1 MKKTKKLDVVFL
13 LDRSGSMSNCVEDTI
28 GGYNNYLNEQ
38 KENNNSLI
46 TTILFDDRYEILYD
60 RVPVNKVQKLTNK
73 EYYVRG
79 CTALMD
85 AIGKTITNLEQK
97 EPEKVLFIITT
108 DGLENASREY
118 RKEHIKSLIEKHNDW
133 EFLFIGANIDS
144 YSEGHNLGIKKD
156 NIANY
161 EQSTQ
166 GVSKLFRSLS
176 KASTMMMEE
185 KSIDSKWKSELE

>member
-1 MKKTKKLDVVFL
+1 MKKSKKLDVIFL
-13 LDRSGSMSNCVEDTI
+13 LDRSGSMSNCVNDTI
-28 GGYNNYLNEQ
+28 GGYNNYLKEQ
-38 KENNNSLI
+38 KKNSNSLI
-46 TTILFDDRYEILYD
+46 TTILFDNEYEVLYD
-60 RVPVNKVQKLTNK
+60 RVPVNEVKKLTNK

-118 RKEHIKSLIEKHNDW
+118 RKEHIKKLIEKHSDW

-144 YSEGHNLGIKKD
+144 YAEGHSLGIKQD

-176 KASTMMMEE
+176 KASYMMCEEE
-185 KSIDSKWKSELE
+185 KINSKWKSDLN